1 MVRTFLN
8 DEKYLLAKALQLR
21 FQTNVM
27 LALVMLSVKCDH
39 IIASFPGS
47 LQLRRGESSRFYHA
61 TMVQRLHCKVRPV

>member
-47 LQLRRGESSRFYHA
+47 LPAKEGR
-61 TMVQRLHCKVRPV
+61 V